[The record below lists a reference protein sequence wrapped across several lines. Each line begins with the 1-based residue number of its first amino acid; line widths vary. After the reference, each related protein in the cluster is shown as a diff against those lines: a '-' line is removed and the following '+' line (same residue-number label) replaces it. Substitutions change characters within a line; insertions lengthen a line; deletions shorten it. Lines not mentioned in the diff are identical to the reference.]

1 MLRTGLKIGY
11 RIHFKPCVNS
21 TNMTFHRYERSYER
35 AIIRL
40 CSWNIRRTR
49 KKPEH
54 HNDHMLLKFKL
65 R

>member
-1 MLRTGLKIGY
+1 
-11 RIHFKPCVNS
+11 
-21 TNMTFHRYERSYER
+21 MTFHRYERSYER